1 MSDFLRQMVTGF
13 VIILAVVLDVL
24 RARLAQRATR

>member
-13 VIILAVVLDVL
+13 VIILAVVLDAY
-24 RARLAQRATR
+24 RARLARAAA